1 MKKILFLVCFETL
14 LIGQILPTIPRNV
27 FRISFGSK
35 VEGSQWDIKN
45 NLFSLDGIGR
55 RYFDYG
61 THSDSFRF
69 SSNHDLYH
77 SGTAYIDSV
86 TTIEQ
91 WMTNFNLL
99 YGYSL
104 PTFEAQNI
112 DTNRLMEPSGQFS
125 ESRNKSV
132 SKKYVHIDYGMSNE
146 ITLSMSI

>member
-14 LIGQILPTIPRNV
+14 LFGQILPTIPRNV

-55 RYFDYG
+55 RYFDYE
-61 THSDSFRF
+61 THSDSLRF

-77 SGTAYIDSV
+77 SGTAYIDSA

-99 YGYSL
+99 FGYSL

-112 DTNRLMEPSGQFS
+112 DTNRLMEPS
-125 ESRNKSV
+125 
-132 SKKYVHIDYGMSNE
+132 
-146 ITLSMSI
+146 